1 MKNKIIEQ
9 YLKKIDEPDKYYV
22 KDLLNQKKYK
32 TAQKYLFK
40 KKVNVP
46 VLQWIKDVEKE
57 ELKKQPE
64 IKKNITYIIQSKDV
78 YGSIKGEKY
87 KSFYSVFDVISVYDI
102 KNYKII
108 GSDGKDYTI
117 NFLDFIKKEQIFRK
131 NLKVENIVNQFPIKL
146 KNFLTKNSKNI
157 LIKTQKSGWKYKM
170 KISYGL
176 NEYKRLLETNGF
188 IKIVKGLDGN
198 FCYVFDTK
206 KNLIY
211 FMDSDEIFDKIK
223 PNMLFETHTV
233 DGFIKFIRIEVK

>member
-1 MKNKIIEQ
+1 MKNKILEQ
-9 YLKKIDEPDKYYV
+9 YFKKID
-22 KDLLNQKKYK
+22 
-32 TAQKYLFK
+32 
-40 KKVNVP
+40 
-46 VLQWIKDVEKE
+46 

-64 IKKNITYIIQSKDV
+64 IKKNITYTIQSKDV

-87 KSFYSVFDVISVYDI
+87 KSFYEVFDVISVYGI

-117 NFLDFIKKEQIFRK
+117 NFFDFIKKEHIFRK
-131 NLKVENIVNQFPIKL
+131 NLKPENILKQLPIKL

-157 LIKTQKSGWKYKM
+157 LISTTDTGWKYKM

-176 NEYKRLLETNGF
+176 DEYKRLLETNGF
-188 IKIVKGLDGN
+188 IKIAKGFDGN
-198 FCYVFDTK
+198 FCFVFDTK

-223 PNMLFETHTV
+223 PNMLFKTFTV
-233 DGFIKFIRIEVK
+233 DGFIKFIRIEEK

>member
-46 VLQWIKDVEKE
+46 ALQWIKNIEKE
-57 ELKKQPE
+57 KLKKQPE
-64 IKKNITYIIQSKDV
+64 IKKNITYTIQSKDV

-87 KSFYSVFDVISVYDI
+87 KSFYEVYDVISVYDI

-117 NFLDFIKKEQIFRK
+117 NFFGFIKKEHIFRK
-131 NLKVENIVNQFPIKL
+131 NLKPENILKQLPIKL

-157 LIKTQKSGWKYKM
+157 LISTTDAGWKYKM

-176 NEYKRLLETNGF
+176 DEYKRLLETNGF
-188 IKIVKGLDGN
+188 IKIAKGFDGN
-198 FCYVFDTK
+198 FCFVFDTK

-223 PNMLFETHTV
+223 PKMLFKTFTV